1 MFTYFSE
8 ETRTNIGSDG
18 KDSVTSKVH
27 VKNGKGYKEV
37 VSVNPRGKKHRSKH
51 PLSATELACIEKK
64 EFLPGLFLTN
74 VREIREKKM
83 GRKTRSKAKPNP
95 RKRSRKQKGGG
106 LALPTDSGLAATPK
120 GEMNLQVMFGR
131 ATASQNITDLSFNSV
146 QIVPTVSWMK
156 AAAPLTFICW
166 DPDAIST
173 IADAVYLHWVVTSI
187 SGTSPDSG
195 TTVLEWTP
203 PNPPAGTGSH
213 RYFFGVFSGDSSQL
227 AGLTQDQRVGFQL
240 VSNIR
245 NLTLLDWVAVKVQSP
260 TMVKVE

>member
-1 MFTYFSE
+1 MSE

-18 KDSVTSKVH
+18 KESVTSKVH

-74 VREIREKKM
+74 VREIREKRM

-120 GEMNLQVMFGR
+120 GAMNLQVMFGK
-131 ATASQNITDLSFNSV
+131 ATASQNITDLSLNSV
-146 QIVPTVSWMK
+146 QIIPIVSWTK
-156 AAAPLTFICW
+156 TSQPLTFICW

-173 IADAVYLHWVVTSI
+173 NPGSVYLHWVVTSI
-187 SGTSPDSG
+187 SGISPDSG

-203 PNPPAGTGSH
+203 PNPPADTGSH